1 MSFKAS
7 KLCLQ
12 GGGSDE
18 AFAHAIDT
26 DNAAAPAPTVLD
38 WLSARA
44 AKKRRQLG
52 LGLGQGVQTFL

>member
-26 DNAAAPAPTVLD
+26 DNAAAPAP
-38 WLSARA
+38 
-44 AKKRRQLG
+44 KG
-52 LGLGQGVQTFL
+52 LKLFIERTIKGTGLACPAPYSQAS

>member
-12 GGGSDE
+12 GVGSDE

-26 DNAAAPAPTVLD
+26 DNAAAHAPTVL
-38 WLSARA
+38 SAGA
-44 AKKRRQLG
+44 AKQRRQLG
-52 LGLGQGVQTFL
+52 LGKGA